1 MSWRPR
7 VLLVAPSPVLARDLF
22 AWLTEAAFD
31 VSLVTTFA
39 AAKVH
44 LELGPQL
51 LISEIR
57 LAEYNGLH
65 LASRAQAR
73 SIPSIVL
80 GDVDP
85 VLERDSR
92 QMAVTYLGGPLDR
105 EYLLRVASHLTEDAK
120 RLRDNLLASGASPS
134 NLAFVTSAELTPVRA
149 PRPFRRY
156 N

>member
-22 AWLTEAAFD
+22 AWLTDSAYD

-44 LELGPQL
+44 MELGPQV

-73 SIPSIVL
+73 CIPSIVV
-80 GDVDP
+80 GDTDP
-85 VLERDSR
+85 VLERDAQ
-92 QMAVTYLGGPLDR
+92 QMGVTFMGGPLDR
-105 EYLLRVASHLTEDAK
+105 EYLLRVVDHLTADAMH
-120 RLRDNLLASGASPS
+120 LRGQMAGAGASAS
-134 NLAFVTSAELTPVRA
+134 NLAFVTSAELAPVKV
-149 PRPFRRY
+149 PRSSRRL